1 MPPTRLA
8 SDGLRI
14 ARGGQPRR
22 LLLMLLF
29 MLLFMAMRYLVGG
42 SALDIMYLHGLGSS
56 TFYACLLPTLRAI
69 EPEGARIIA
78 QGPAGSRRGDR
89 NRTRRVK

>member
-14 ARGGQPRR
+14 AYGGQPRR

-29 MLLFMAMRYLVGG
+29 MLLFMAMRYLAGG
-42 SALDIMYLHGLGSS
+42 SALDIMYLYSLGSS
-56 TFYACLLPTLRAI
+56 TFYACLWPM
-69 EPEGARIIA
+69 ARK
-78 QGPAGSRRGDR
+78 GRRGR
-89 NRTRRVK
+89 GGVRTR